1 MRRDELLRVHQ
12 EKLTHRVGPETGLAG
27 TPRRVPWRGCLMGV
41 AGVALVL
48 LLFVLLTF
56 CGVLRRESG
65 LAGSGTGFFVS
76 PNGVLVTAAHVVQ
89 GASGVWVAVKEEVW
103 PATVL
108 KLDNANDVAIL
119 KVEVPGSVPFL
130 PLADS
135 AAIRMGT
142 DVFTVGFPNI
152 QIQGVSP
159 KLTRG
164 EISSLT
170 GMQDD
175 PRFFQISVPVQ
186 PGNSGGPLL
195 NLHGRVVGI
204 VVSRLDDR
212 FTLFASGALPQN
224 VNYAIKSSYVRAL
237 LDDVPDA
244 ERGRTAARVEPAANF
259 DQALER
265 AEAAV
270 ALVLVKFEG
279 K

>member
-1 MRRDELLRVHQ
+1 MRRDELLQAQQ
-12 EKLTHRVGPETGLAG
+12 EKLRRQRAG
-27 TPRRVPWRGCLMGV
+27 DAGGGRTPRRIPWRGCLFGGLGV
-41 AGVALVL
+41 VLVVVVLGALS
-48 LLFVLLTF
+48 F
-56 CGVLRRESG
+56 CGVMRRDSG

-76 PNGVLVTAAHVVQ
+76 SDGLLVTAAHVVQ
-89 GASGVWVAVKEEVW
+89 GASGVWVAVKDDIW
-103 PATVL
+103 PASVI
-108 KLDNANDVAIL
+108 KLDSANDIAVLRVDA
-119 KVEVPGSVPFL
+119 PGPVPFL
-130 PLADS
+130 TMADS
-135 AAIRMGT
+135 ATVRMGT

-186 PGNSGGPLL
+186 PGNSGGALL
-195 NLHGRVVGI
+195 NLHGHVVGI

-224 VNYAIKSSYVRAL
+224 VNYAIKSSYVHAL
-237 LDDVPDA
+237 LDDVPDTG
-244 ERGRTAARVEPAANF
+244 RGRTATRVGPATSF
-259 DQALER
+259 DEALQR